1 MPSLWVEPVE
11 KCGIIQAVRGI
22 KIASFKSM
30 GVDMKICVFGAGYV
44 GLVAAACFAE
54 SGNTVITV
62 DIDETRIEA
71 LKQGI
76 IPIYEP
82 GLKELVVRNHA
93 EGRLSFTTD
102 VESAVK
108 SSLINF
114 IAVGTPPGEDG
125 SADLQYVLA
134 VGRSIGKHM
143 QGYRIIVDKST
154 VPVGTADKVRAAV
167 QEELNSRG
175 VSYEFDVVSNPE
187 FLKEGA
193 AIDDFMK
200 PDRVVIGTDNV
211 RTAEIMKELYEP
223 FMRKQNRMIVMD
235 IRSAEMTKYAANAML
250 ATRISFMNQIAG
262 LCELMNADVAAVR
275 EGIGSDSRIGY
286 DFLFPGPGYGGSC
299 FPKDVK
305 ALIRTAEECGY
316 GMLLLDAVEE
326 VNELQKQ
333 VLATKVVNL
342 LGEKDADKP
351 LAGRIVACWGL
362 SFKPRTDDMREAPS
376 ISIIQEL
383 LKNGATVRA
392 HDPEAINEARKVFA
406 DRITYSTNQYEIL
419 AGADA
424 LVIIT
429 DWNEYRNPDF
439 ERMKAELKVPVV
451 VDGRN
456 LYKPDRMTLAGF
468 RYIPLG
474 RNGSGISAGGR

>member
-1 MPSLWVEPVE
+1 
-11 KCGIIQAVRGI
+11 
-22 KIASFKSM
+22 
-30 GVDMKICVFGAGYV
+30 MKICIFGAGYV

-54 SGNTVITV
+54 SGNNVIAV
-62 DIDETRIEA
+62 DVDHTKIDN

-76 IPIYEP
+76 VPIYEP
-82 GLKELVVRNHA
+82 GLKEMVLRNQS

-102 VESAVK
+102 IAEAVQ
-108 SSLINF
+108 SSLVCF

-125 SADLQYVLA
+125 SADLKYVLSVA
-134 VGRSIGKHM
+134 SDIGRTMNGFK
-143 QGYRIIVDKST
+143 IIVDKST

-167 QEELNSRG
+167 REELANRKIEL
-175 VSYEFDVVSNPE
+175 EFDVVSNPE

-193 AIDDFMK
+193 AIDDSMK

-211 RTAEIMKELYEP
+211 RTAEIMKELYDP

-250 ATRISFMNQIAG
+250 ATRISFMNQIAN
-262 LCELMNADVAAVR
+262 LCERMGADVMSVR

-305 ALIRTAEECGY
+305 ALIRTAEESNY
-316 GMLLLDAVEE
+316 DFLMLKAVEE
-326 VNELQKQ
+326 VNELQKEI
-333 VLATKVVNL
+333 L
-342 LGEKDADKP
+342 ADKLIRILGSPDEERP
-351 LAGRIVACWGL
+351 LTGRTIACWGL
-362 SFKPRTDDMREAPS
+362 SFKPRTDDMREAPALT
-376 ISIIQEL
+376 IIERL
-383 LKNGATVRA
+383 LTAGASVRA
-392 HDPEAINEARKVFA
+392 HDPEALKEARKHFG
-406 DRITYSTNQYEIL
+406 DRIEYSNNQYDIL

-424 LVIIT
+424 LAVIT
-429 DWNEYRNPDF
+429 DWSEYRNPDF
-439 ERMKAELKVPVV
+439 DRIKAALKSPNI

-456 LYKPDRMTLAGF
+456 LYKPDRLTAAGF

-474 RNGSGISAGGR
+474 RCGGICEAR

>member
-1 MPSLWVEPVE
+1 
-11 KCGIIQAVRGI
+11 
-22 KIASFKSM
+22 
-30 GVDMKICVFGAGYV
+30 MKICVFGAGYV

-62 DIDETRIEA
+62 DVDQVKIDG
-71 LKQGI
+71 LKSGI

-82 GLKELVVRNHA
+82 GLKELVLRNQA

-102 VESAVK
+102 IPAAVK
-108 SSLINF
+108 ASLINF

-134 VGRSIGKHM
+134 VARSIGQHM
-143 QGYRIIVDKST
+143 DSYKILVDKST

-167 QEELNSRG
+167 QDELGRRG
-175 VSYEFDVVSNPE
+175 AALEFDVVSNPE

-211 RTAEIMKELYEP
+211 RTAELMKELYEP

-250 ATRISFMNQIAG
+250 ATRISFMNQIAN

-275 EGIGSDSRIGY
+275 EGIGSDTRIGY

-305 ALIRTAEECGY
+305 ALIRTAEECSY
-316 GMLLLDAVEE
+316 DFLLLKAVEE

-333 VLATKVVNL
+333 VLSTKVVHL
-342 LGEKDADKP
+342 LGSPDTEQP
-351 LAGRIVACWGL
+351 LTGRTIACWGL

-376 ISIIQEL
+376 LTVVERL
-383 LKNGATVRA
+383 LAMGATVRA
-392 HDPEAINEARKVFA
+392 HDPEALKEAQKYFG
-406 DRITYSTNQYEIL
+406 DQITYSTNQYEIL

-429 DWNEYRNPDF
+429 DWSEYRNPDF
-439 ERMKAELKVPVV
+439 DRIMAELREPLVI
-451 VDGRN
+451 DGRN
-456 LYKPDRMTLAGF
+456 LYKPDRMRLAGF
-468 RYIPLG
+468 RYVPLG
-474 RNGSGISAGGR
+474 RNGNGISQGGK

>member
-1 MPSLWVEPVE
+1 
-11 KCGIIQAVRGI
+11 
-22 KIASFKSM
+22 
-30 GVDMKICVFGAGYV
+30 MKICVFGAGYV

-54 SGNTVITV
+54 SGNNVITV
-62 DIDETRIEA
+62 DINESRIEG

-82 GLKELVVRNHA
+82 GLKEMVLRNVA

-102 VESAVK
+102 AVTAIQ
-108 SSLINF
+108 SSLISF

-125 SADLQYVLA
+125 SADLQYV
-134 VGRSIGKHM
+134 VGVARQIGQAMTGFK
-143 QGYRIIVDKST
+143 IIVDKST

-167 QEELNSRG
+167 QEELAARG

-211 RTAEIMKELYEP
+211 RTAEIMKELYDP
-223 FMRKQNRMIVMD
+223 FMRKQSRLIVMD

-250 ATRISFMNQIAG
+250 ATRISFMNQIAN
-262 LCELMNADVAAVR
+262 LCERMGADVAAVR

-305 ALIRTAEECGY
+305 ALVRTAEECNY
-316 GMLLLDAVEE
+316 DFLLLKAVEE
-326 VNELQKQ
+326 VNERQKE
-333 VLATKVVNL
+333 VLADKLIRV
-342 LGEKDADKP
+342 LGSADEEKP
-351 LAGRIVACWGL
+351 LTGRIVACWGL
-362 SFKPRTDDMREAPS
+362 AFKPRTDDMREAPS
-376 ISIIQEL
+376 ITIIERL
-383 LKNGATVRA
+383 LAAGATVRA
-392 HDPEAINEARKVFA
+392 HDPEAIKEARKVFG
-406 DRITYSTNQYEIL
+406 DRIEYSSNQYEIL
-419 AGADA
+419 QGADA
-424 LVIIT
+424 LTVIT
-429 DWNEYRNPDF
+429 DWHEYRNPDF
-439 ERMKAELKVPVV
+439 ERIKNCLKQPLI

-456 LYKPDRMTLAGF
+456 LYKPEKMATAGF
-468 RYIPLG
+468 SYIPLG
-474 RNGSGISAGGR
+474 RCSGGICEVK